1 MPIGLILLLVVI
13 GLPLI
18 EILVFVE
25 VGSEIGAVPTVLL
38 TIATAVAGSLMLRL
52 QGLSLL
58 RRVRAEMERGEV
70 PGEDILQGSLIV
82 VASVLLLI
90 PGFVTDA
97 LGLLLFVPPLR
108 AAIARVMVRNA
119 KVTVVRAGA
128 RRRGEGV
135 VDLDRDD
142 WADIDGDGKGGR
154 GPDGSSPWRG
164 QIGDGRGGKDPDPR
178 D

>member
-1 MPIGLILLLVVI
+1 MPIGLFILLAII
-13 GLPLI
+13 GLPLL

-58 RRVRAEMERGEV
+58 RRVRAEMDRGQV
-70 PGEDILQGSLIV
+70 PGEDIMQGALIV

-90 PGFVTDA
+90 PGFITDA

-108 AAIARVMVRNA
+108 AAIARIMVRNA
-119 KVTVVRAGA
+119 KVTVVKAGA
-128 RRRGEGV
+128 RRQGRGDGV

-164 QIGDGRGGKDPDPR
+164 QIGDGRGDRP
-178 D
+178 

>member
-1 MPIGLILLLVVI
+1 MPIGLFILLAII
-13 GLPLI
+13 GLPLL

-58 RRVRAEMERGEV
+58 RRVRAEMDRGQV
-70 PGEDILQGSLIV
+70 PGEDIMQGALIV

-108 AAIARVMVRNA
+108 AAIARIMVRNA

-128 RRRGEGV
+128 RRKGQGEGV
-135 VDLDRDD
+135 VDLDRND
-142 WADIDGDGKGGR
+142 WTDIDGDGKGGR

-164 QIGDGRGGKDPDPR
+164 QIDDGRGDRP
-178 D
+178 